1 VLDKRS
7 KGAARQ
13 APTKEQLAAIAKI
26 LGHNPSRVTFYAR
39 STKKKRPNEPEE
51 EASDNENAD
60 GDVEADGDAEAE
72 DAQPRASKE
81 KSKTKAP
88 KDKQKR
94 AKGRNWQIGK
104 LSPSS
109 ANLNKFGKHEYEKY
123 ILAVNAYPDDQTHS
137 QQVQQCFMKA
147 AKEYPR
153 SYEKCEFLWMSVS
166 TCSDVLIGSTKER
179 AEDRERLVCGICLYL
194 LADLRY

>member
-7 KGAARQ
+7 KGAVRQ

-26 LGHNPSRVTFYAR
+26 LGHNPGRISFYAR

-51 EASDNENAD
+51 DGDDENAD
-60 GDVEADGDAEAE
+60 GNEEVDGDAEADGNTE
-72 DAQPRASKE
+72 ADDAQPRASK
-81 KSKTKAP
+81 KSKKKAP

-109 ANLNKFGKHEYEKY
+109 ADLNKLGKHEYEKY
-123 ILAVNAYPDDQTHS
+123 ILGKNAYPDDQTHI
-137 QQVQQCFMKA
+137 QQVQRCFLKA
-147 AKEYPR
+147 AKQRPR
-153 SYEKCEFLWMSVS
+153 SFEKCEFLQ
-166 TCSDVLIGSTKER
+166 T
-179 AEDRERLVCGICLYL
+179 
-194 LADLRY
+194 